1 MEEKAELDNKS
12 EEEKG
17 IPFFPNHMLKEIV
30 MMCAIL
36 AGISIL
42 AVFFPAPM
50 EEKADPFTTPL
61 HIKPEW
67 YFLAGYMSLAFAEK
81 LAFLGAWAPKLIGVL
96 AQGVVVLFL
105 FIFPFFD
112 KNPERNPRKRPIAMT
127 LGGLFV
133 LSFAILTLL
142 GHLK

>member
-1 MEEKAELDNKS
+1 MEKAEHENNS

-17 IPFFPNHMLKEIV
+17 IPFFPNHLLKEMV

-36 AGISIL
+36 AVISIL
-42 AVFFPAPM
+42 AVFLPAPM

-67 YFLAGYMSLAFAEK
+67 YFLAGYMSLTFAEK
-81 LAFLGAWAPKLIGVL
+81 LAFIGAWAPKVIGVL
-96 AQGVVVLFL
+96 AQGLVVLFL
-105 FIFPFFD
+105 FVFPFFD
-112 KNPERNPRKRPIAMT
+112 KNPDRNPRKRPIAMT
-127 LGGLFV
+127 LGAIFV
-133 LSFAILTLL
+133 MSFILLTIL

>member
-12 EEEKG
+12 EEEEG

-36 AGISIL
+36 AVISIL

-61 HIKPEW
+61 DIKPEW
-67 YFLAGYMSLAFAEK
+67 YF
-81 LAFLGAWAPKLIGVL
+81 
-96 AQGVVVLFL
+96 
-105 FIFPFFD
+105 
-112 KNPERNPRKRPIAMT
+112 
-127 LGGLFV
+127 
-133 LSFAILTLL
+133 
-142 GHLK
+142 

>member
-1 MEEKAELDNKS
+1 MTEAESDKNQ

-17 IPFFPNHMLKEIV
+17 IPFFPNHLLKEVV

-36 AGISIL
+36 GGLSIL

-67 YFLAGYMSLAFAEK
+67 YFLAGYMSLALAEK
-81 LAFLGAWAPKLIGVL
+81 LAFLGPWAPKVVGVL
-96 AQGVVVLFL
+96 AQGLVVLL
-105 FIFPFFD
+105 LILFPFID
-112 KNPERNPRKRPIAMT
+112 KNPERSPTKRPIAIT

-133 LSFAILTLL
+133 VAFALLTLL